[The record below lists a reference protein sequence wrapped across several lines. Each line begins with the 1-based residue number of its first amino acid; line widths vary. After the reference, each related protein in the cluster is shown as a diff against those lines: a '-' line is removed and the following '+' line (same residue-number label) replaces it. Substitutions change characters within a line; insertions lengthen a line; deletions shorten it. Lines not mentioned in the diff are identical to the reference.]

1 MDVALYNRT
10 TVSKVSKMQ
19 NDNIEKARKSWSE
32 SLDKDVFQVVDNLD
46 D

>member
-10 TVSKVSKMQ
+10 TVSEESKMQ
-19 NDNIEKARKSWSE
+19 NDKMEIAKKSWSE
-32 SLDKDVFQVVDNLD
+32 LLDKDVFQVVDNLD

>member
-10 TVSKVSKMQ
+10 TVSKESKMR
-19 NDNIEKARKSWSE
+19 NDKIEQARKSWSE
-32 SLDKDVFQVVDNLD
+32 LLDKDVFQVVDNLD